1 MFLTKRSK
9 YAIRALL
16 YLAKEQQRG
25 TILIQEIAEK
35 EKIPK
40 KFLESILLELKNNGF
55 LSSRRGKGGGYALE
69 YPPEKIPI
77 GSVIRLIDGP
87 LAPVRCVSQT
97 AYAPC
102 EDCLDEKTCVIRLL
116 MKETRDVISTVLDKT
131 SLKELLQKE
140 SQLKTEATEGFAFEI

>member
-9 YAIRALL
+9 YALRALL
-16 YLAKEQQRG
+16 FLAREQARG

-40 KFLESILLELKNNGF
+40 KFLESILLELKNNGL

-69 YPPEKIPI
+69 YSPEKISI

-87 LAPVRCVSQT
+87 IAPVRCVSQS

-102 EDCLDEKTCVIRLL
+102 EDCLDEKTCVIRYL
-116 MKETRDVISTVLDKT
+116 MKETRDVIATVLDKT
-131 SLKELLQKE
+131 TLQELLQREDK
-140 SQLKTEATEGFAFEI
+140 LKAEATEGFVFEI